1 MVSVMMGRRVFLG
14 LSFTLQLCST
24 CLCHLLSQYL
34 VEKELGGEE
43 NWSCPGEMFSIS
55 TVSKL
60 NHQKAF
66 LVLQATSFAERK
78 GLVWLCCNH
87 RVVAEERNYRT

>member
-1 MVSVMMGRRVFLG
+1 M
-14 LSFTLQLCST
+14 CY
-24 CLCHLLSQYL
+24 LLSQYL

-78 GLVWLCCNH
+78 GLV
-87 RVVAEERNYRT
+87 